1 METRCLFVMEKSFER
16 GDTMSKEKAD
26 YRLTEKQKR
35 FVDEYVID
43 LNGTRAYKAA
53 YPNVKKDESARVCA
67 SQLLTNPN
75 VRAYLDERLEAIHS
89 AKTADAREVMEYLT
103 AVMRGEYE
111 DETLRFTGDG
121 YQDVVNLR
129 TPTKDRLKAAE
140 MLGRHF
146 SMFTDKVQL
155 DVGPVQIMDNIPGGD
170 QDG

>member
-1 METRCLFVMEKSFER
+1 MPN
-16 GDTMSKEKAD
+16 GKAD

-53 YPNVKKDESARVCA
+53 YPNVKKDESASASA
-67 SQLLTNPN
+67 SQLLRNPK
-75 VRAYLDERLEAIHS
+75 VRNYLDERLEAIHS

-103 AVMRGEYE
+103 SVMRGEQE
-111 DETLRFTGDG
+111 DETLRFIGDG
-121 YQDVVNLR
+121 YQDVVKL
-129 TPTKDRLKAAE
+129 TTTTKDRLKAAE

-146 SMFTDKVQL
+146 SMFTDKVQMDL
-155 DVGPVQIMDNIPGGD
+155 GPVQILDNIPGGD